1 MPELS
6 SSTAWMPWS
15 RSSDSITEAPRSL
28 KLPVGMNHSH
38 FSSAV
43 APPKLRGTSGVQPS
57 PMVIG
62 APASGGSAAR

>member
-1 MPELS
+1 M
-6 SSTAWMPWS
+6 
-15 RSSDSITEAPRSL
+15 TEAPRSL

-57 PMVIG
+57 PMLIG
-62 APASGGSAAR
+62 LPARDGSAAR